1 MTDVTDTFHL
11 TVQHP
16 RPGLAVATVVGEVD
30 MHTALTLHSEALE
43 IIQRGHPRLAL
54 DLAQVGFCDSAGL
67 SALIR
72 IWHAAQAA
80 GGLLGL
86 AAVPDRLLRMLSMT
100 GVDSLLP
107 VHATAAEAVAA
118 MSAGQ
123 STCADVHGS
132 VTSSSTG
139 GGHRD
144 LTEGEPAAIDNA
156 QRQEASRAGNVVQG

>member
-1 MTDVTDTFHL
+1 MTDVTDTLHL

-43 IIQRGHPRLAL
+43 IIQRGHPRLVL

-72 IWHAAQAA
+72 LWHAAQAA
-80 GGLLGL
+80 GGLLSL
-86 AAVPDRLLRMLSMT
+86 AAVPDRLMRMLSMT
-100 GVDSLLP
+100 GVDALLP

-123 STCADVHGS
+123 STGAEYTAPS
-132 VTSSSTG
+132 
-139 GGHRD
+139 
-144 LTEGEPAAIDNA
+144 PAPPRGAGI
-156 QRQEASRAGNVVQG
+156 AS

>member
-30 MHTALTLHSEALE
+30 MHTALTLHSEARE
-43 IIQRGHPRLAL
+43 IIQRGHPRLVL

-80 GGLLGL
+80 GGLLSI
-86 AAVPDRLLRMLSMT
+86 AAVPDRLTRMLSMT
-100 GVDSLLP
+100 GVDALLP
-107 VHATAAEAVAA
+107 VHATAAEAVAD

-123 STCADVHGS
+123 STGADMHGS

-139 GGHRD
+139 GEYRE
-144 LTEGEPAAIDNA
+144 LTEGEPAALDNG
-156 QRQEASRAGNVVQG
+156 QRQEASQAGNVVKG